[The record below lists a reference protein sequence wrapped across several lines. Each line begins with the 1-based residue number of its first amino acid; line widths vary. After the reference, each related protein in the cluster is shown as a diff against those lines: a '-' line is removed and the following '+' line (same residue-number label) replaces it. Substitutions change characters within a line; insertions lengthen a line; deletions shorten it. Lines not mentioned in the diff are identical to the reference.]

1 MYICPKAGGS
11 PANSKQ
17 SMHIIHQYLMAS
29 KMAQKMSHFVAGQIS
44 LNCPH
49 RLLRVGRR
57 PTGFQADLLSHVRKW
72 ATLSSGPLHNFLLNE
87 GTHIQDTMF
96 QVCLYGRGIS
106 AEELDQ
112 RHVISIS
119 KNVPNHQIDL
129 KMAVSLFS
137 LLCTF

>member
-1 MYICPKAGGS
+1 MSLQNNFSSVFGTIRKKKKYI
-11 PANSKQ
+11 
-17 SMHIIHQYLMAS
+17 
-29 KMAQKMSHFVAGQIS
+29 
-44 LNCPH
+44 
-49 RLLRVGRR
+49 
-57 PTGFQADLLSHVRKW
+57 LSHVRKW
-72 ATLSSGPLHNFLLNE
+72 ATPSSGPLHNFLLNG
-87 GTHIQDTMF
+87 GTHVQGTMF

-112 RHVISIS
+112 RCVISIS